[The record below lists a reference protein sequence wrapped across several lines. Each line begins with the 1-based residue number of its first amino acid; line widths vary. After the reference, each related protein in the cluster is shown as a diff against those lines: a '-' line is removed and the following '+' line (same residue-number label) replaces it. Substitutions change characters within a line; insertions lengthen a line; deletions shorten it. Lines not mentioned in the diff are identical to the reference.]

1 MLHHVLLCLDEIE
14 AEIASVGTDVLAG
27 ETRAD
32 FYAHIAGMRALLDV
46 AKPVTDE
53 LTLIR
58 GIDASTARHLA
69 VRRVTSFAQIAA
81 WTAADVAAMT
91 GEMIAPRRISR
102 EGWIEQAAAL
112 ARGDTTHYARRVA
125 DGEIASLVACDPV
138 VAAPIVPPAPAI
150 MLPPPLPLHAAAT
163 RMTPPP
169 LPPRYLPPLLEGK
182 GLRPLPTEWIMLD
195 RPLVEP
201 IAAVADVGPEIA
213 TAASAQ
219 AETVAD
225 LDAAQSIPE
234 VPAAAVI
241 AAQREPALVRWGR
254 RASLAAMLAVIA
266 GIGLAGID
274 AKRAGTNVLPTTIV
288 SAD

>member
-1 MLHHVLLCLDEIE
+1 MLHHVYLCLEEIE
-14 AEIASVGTDVLAG
+14 AEIASAGTEMLAG

-32 FYAHIAGMRALLDV
+32 LYAHIAGMRALLDV
-46 AKPVTDE
+46 AKPVTDD

-58 GIDASTARHLA
+58 GIDASTARHLV
-69 VRRVTSFAQIAA
+69 VRGVTSFAQITA

-125 DGEIASLVACDPV
+125 NGEIASLVACEPV
-138 VAAPIVPPAPAI
+138 VAAPITPPAPTLV
-150 MLPPPLPLHAAAT
+150 LPPPLPVQAAAT
-163 RMTPPP
+163 GVTPPP

-201 IAAVADVGPEIA
+201 IAAVADVGPEM
-213 TAASAQ
+213 TTDTPTQ
-219 AETVAD
+219 AEPTAD
-225 LDAAQSIPE
+225 PDAAQF
-234 VPAAAVI
+234 VPAVPSAAVI
-241 AAQREPALVRWGR
+241 AAKREPALVRWGR

-274 AKRAGTNVLPTTIV
+274 AKRAGTNVLPTSIV